1 MIKGSD
7 WHYASAMQSEPA
19 ASPGLPEAEAPP
31 GESGAEVP
39 PADHDAPAAETEAV
53 LDLSRLTA
61 VLSGHGV
68 TIACAVVILAS
79 LVWKAEFISHFY
91 FRQDDFKIYD
101 MARSSGLSWG
111 FFTQGDSGHLFPG
124 VFAVTWVLARVAFY
138 NWPAAT
144 AVNLIFIAAAS
155 VAAWRLLRTLFG
167 NRIEIVIPLV
177 LYVVAAIGFENYALW
192 IAAVESVPMQLAIFA
207 ALTAHV
213 HFIRTGRYRHAAAAF
228 GWLAFGL
235 FFDEKAAVIP
245 LVLFA
250 VTAAYLSPDSRLFT
264 AVRTT
269 AVRWWR
275 VWAGYVV
282 LLAVYVVI
290 LLTSGLSTSSTKPV
304 LPAAGP
310 AGTFAWHLI
319 SQNALPGLL
328 GGPWRWLPNG
338 DTGFAYAAPPP
349 LLTWLSLLVLAGLI
363 LATVATRRTSWRAWA
378 ILAGWIV
385 LADMLPIMLGRLQF
399 PVSAAL
405 LGTETRYVSDSAA
418 ILAIVVGLV
427 WLPVTRAE
435 DQARREDGPADRS
448 RSRPARYFGRRWQIA
463 ALDLTA
469 LFVVGSVWSVQQLVD
484 VSGGA
489 TAGAVGR
496 AYIANAREALAQTPP
511 GTVIVN
517 SQVPDNIMQAVFFP
531 GLSSTQIVLAP
542 LSSRGKQVSWQS
554 APDGYYSAL
563 KIFGADG
570 RLYPALVSGPST
582 TPLVSGGC
590 SPFRHGRVVL
600 SFPAATPA
608 GTAYLEIGYLAG
620 TAAAGQSVTVTYGS
634 VSRTMVLHAG
644 LSVDFMP
651 VSGTA
656 TSVSIDD
663 ALPGLCVSK
672 ALAGAIQGGLGP
684 AIPATPAAG

>member
-1 MIKGSD
+1 
-7 WHYASAMQSEPA
+7 MQSESA
-19 ASPGLPEAEAPP
+19 ATPGLPEAETPP
-31 GESGAEVP
+31 GESAAEVA
-39 PADHDAPAAETEAV
+39 PADYDAPAEETEAV

-61 VLSGHGV
+61 ALSRHGV
-68 TIACAVVILAS
+68 TLACAVVILAS
-79 LVWKAEFISHFY
+79 LVWKAEFISHYY

-101 MARSSGLSWG
+101 MARSSGLSWS
-111 FFTQGDSGHLFPG
+111 FLTQGDSGHLFPG
-124 VFAVTWVLARVAFY
+124 VFAITWVLARVAFY

-155 VAAWRLLRTLFG
+155 LAAWRLLRTLFG
-167 NRIEIVIPLV
+167 NRIEIVIPLI
-177 LYVVAAIGFENYALW
+177 LYVAAAIGFENYALW

-250 VTAAYLSPDSRLFT
+250 VTAAFLSPDGGLLT

-304 LPAAGP
+304 VPSAGA

-319 SQNALPGLL
+319 SQNALPGML

-338 DTGFAYAAPPP
+338 NTGFAYAAPPP
-349 LLTWLSLLVLAGLI
+349 LLIWLSLLVLPGLI
-363 LATVATRRTSWRAWA
+363 LAMVATRRTSWRAWA

-399 PVSAAL
+399 PISAAL

-418 ILAIVVGLV
+418 VLAIVVGLA

-435 DQARREDGPADRS
+435 DQPVRPAERAHHARA
-448 RSRPARYFGRRWQIA
+448 RPARYFGRRWQIA
-463 ALDLTA
+463 ALDLTV
-469 LFVVGSVWSVQQLVD
+469 LFVIGSVWSVQQLVD

-496 AYIANAREALAQTPP
+496 AYIANARQALAQTPA

-517 SQVPDNIMQAVFFP
+517 SQVPDNIMQAIFFP
-531 GLSSTQIVLAP
+531 GLANTQVVLAP

-563 KIFGADG
+563 KIFGPDG

-582 TPLVSGGC
+582 TPLASGGC

-600 SFPAATPA
+600 SFPAATPP

-620 TAAAGQSVTVTYGS
+620 AAAAGQSVTVTYGS
-634 VSRTMVLHAG
+634 VARTMVLHAG

-656 TSVSIDD
+656 TSVSIVDS
-663 ALPGLCVSK
+663 LPGLCVSK
-672 ALAGAIQGGLGP
+672 ALAGGIQGGLGP
-684 AIPATPAAG
+684 AIPAIPAAG

>member
-1 MIKGSD
+1 
-7 WHYASAMQSEPA
+7 MQSEPA
-19 ASPGLPEAEAPP
+19 AVPGIPEAEAPP
-31 GESGAEVP
+31 GESGAEVA
-39 PADHDAPAAETEAV
+39 PADHDAPAEQADAV

-61 VLSGHGV
+61 TLSRHGV
-68 TIACAVVILAS
+68 TLACAVVILAS
-79 LVWKAEFISHFY
+79 LVWKAEFISQFY

-101 MARSSGLSWG
+101 MARSSGLSWS
-111 FFTQGDSGHLFPG
+111 FLTQGDSGHLFPG
-124 VFAVTWVLARVAFY
+124 VFAVTWILARVAFY

-155 VAAWRLLRTLFG
+155 LAAWRLLRTLFG
-167 NRIEIVIPLV
+167 NRIEIVIPLI
-177 LYVVAAIGFENYALW
+177 LYVAAAIGFENYALW
-192 IAAVESVPMQLAIFA
+192 IAAVESVPMQLALFA

-213 HFIRTGRYRHAAAAF
+213 RFIQTGRYRHAAVAF

-250 VTAAYLSPDSRLFT
+250 VTAGFLSPDGRLLT
-264 AVRTT
+264 AVRTA

-304 LPAAGP
+304 LPSAG
-310 AGTFAWHLI
+310 AVGTFAWHLI
-319 SQNALPGLL
+319 SQNALPGML

-338 DTGFAYAAPPP
+338 NTGFAYAAPPA
-349 LLTWLSLLVLAGLI
+349 LLMWVSLLVVSGLI
-363 LATVATRRTSWRAWA
+363 LAMVATRRKSWRAWA

-385 LADMLPIMLGRLQF
+385 LADMLPVVLGRLQF
-399 PVSAAL
+399 PISAAL

-418 ILAIVVGLV
+418 ILAIVIGLA
-427 WLPVTRAE
+427 WLPVTRTE
-435 DQARREDGPADRS
+435 DQTIREEESADRA
-448 RSRPARYFGRRWQIA
+448 RARPGRYFGRRWQIA

-484 VSGGA
+484 ISGGA

-496 AYIANAREALAQTPP
+496 AYIANARQALAQTPA

-531 GLSSTQIVLAP
+531 GLSSTQVVLAP
-542 LSSRGKQVSWQS
+542 LASRGKQVIWQR

-563 KIFGADG
+563 KIFGTDG

-582 TPLVSGGC
+582 NPLVSGGC

-600 SFPAATPA
+600 SFPAATPP

-620 TAAAGQSVTVTYGS
+620 AAAAGQSVTVTYGS
-634 VSRTMVLHAG
+634 VTRTMVLHAG

-663 ALPGLCVSK
+663 PLPGLCVSK
-672 ALAGAIQGGLGP
+672 ALAGVLQGGLGP
-684 AIPATPAAG
+684 AIPAIPASPASG